1 MQRQYLYFSTSKASK
16 QSTAHCRRRQEHQQ
30 ALRSRAILCYIH
42 PCLCCVCVRGGGG
55 FLSSLCPLSL
65 SLSLSLSLW
74 QRRARERMGYA
85 CFGDCERAGV
95 PACGQSLQR
104 LMRQYL
110 YFCTSKASKLST
122 RGSSSSS
129 SLTLSLSQYL
139 YFCTSKA
146 SKLSTRGSS
155 LSSSL
160 TLSLS
165 AHKLRDS
172 ARETRCSA
180 ATG

>member
-30 ALRSRAILCYIH
+30 ALRNRSILRDIH
-42 PCLCCVCVRGGGG
+42 PCLCCARVWGWGGW
-55 FLSSLCPLSL
+55 LSSLSPLSL
-65 SLSLSLSLW
+65 SLSRSLSLR
-74 QRRARERMGYA
+74 QRHPRERIGYA
-85 CFGDCERAGV
+85 CFGDSERGGD
-95 PACGQSLQR
+95 PACCQNLQR

-110 YFCTSKASKLST
+110 YFCTGKAN
-122 RGSSSSS
+122 
-129 SLTLSLSQYL
+129 
-139 YFCTSKA
+139 
-146 SKLSTRGSS
+146 KLSTRGSS

-180 ATG
+180 AIG